1 LPDLYAFFWVLMTL
15 DRLACI
21 AALEE
26 DVAVAIRKLADS
38 LNDDAWMFDDNGP
51 RIKFRPA
58 M

>member
-1 LPDLYAFFWVLMTL
+1 MTL

-21 AALEE
+21 AALAE